1 MPSLGGRRAGSSN
14 YTDAEVRN
22 LFGVLREV
30 LPIGPDE
37 WQEALDK
44 HSENYPGRELDS
56 ICRKYATSHR
66 KPVPTGDPT
75 CPWLVREAKAIKYL
89 IGQKAELGD
98 GEEMFDIE
106 GGTFTTYTTLDAAA
120 DAPPLRQPSQEVT
133 QQTQTADDEPAPLLT
148 PTPTSSSRSS
158 RGSASTASTFAPSV
172 GAPSSAA
179 VRAPKKR
186 IYNRKDSN
194 DDRFFAA
201 MKDSAAAMKDSVDA
215 QREAMNRV
223 SAEAKEDRKMLMNA
237 LQACIN
243 GAVQAMT
250 AQRGGA
256 TAQGGGASS
265 KNSNKRKRPELDS
278 SSSDSDT
285 EF

>member
-1 MPSLGGRRAGSSN
+1 MPNLGGRRAGSSN

-75 CPWLVREAKAIKYL
+75 CPWHVREAKAIKYL

-98 GEEMFDIE
+98 GEEIFDIE
-106 GGTFTTYTTLDAAA
+106 GGTFAYTTLDAA

-148 PTPTSSSRSS
+148 PTPTSSSR
-158 RGSASTASTFAPSV
+158 GSASTASTFAPSV
-172 GAPSSAA
+172 GAPSSAGA
-179 VRAPKKR
+179 VWAPKKR

-256 TAQGGGASS
+256 TAQGRGASS
-265 KNSNKRKRPELDS
+265 KNSNKRKRPEPDS